1 MKDNIARTSVKK
13 SHHVRLRETSYDS
26 ETTHDALK
34 HQYNHKHLSK
44 WPVLIIMSIASLFFA
59 SEGYTASSNAN
70 RQNQPQAPTHD
81 STQFKSHADSP
92 VVTAQLSSTPND
104 IPQASNA
111 DVSETKQQR
120 ADKSSTQKQVT
131 TLPTMEVTDTPLP
144 GKLVYMEGIPLD
156 KPSPTASRLGLTIQE
171 IPGSVDVVTAKVM
184 QERGY
189 NTTLQA
195 LESAVGV
202 ASGNCFGLVC
212 FSMRGFANVT
222 SIPVLF
228 NGNRYPGL
236 AIIPRST
243 FNYANIELIKGSTSV
258 LHGLGSTIGA
268 VNYITKPADGIEN
281 RELEVSYGSWNK
293 RRIGL
298 GAGGKISD
306 RIAYRLD
313 GHYVAADNGSY
324 GFVERTSYE
333 DFHLSGEVAMDVTTN
348 LRASVSMD
356 AFRDRGEGYFGTPL
370 VNGKIKKSIRRNNYN
385 IDNDRMVKNILW
397 NSIHLKWRVM
407 EGLQVHNETYMNLE
421 QRDWKNVESYD
432 FNAATGLVDRS
443 DFFRTDHDQ
452 RIYGNRLNVTSDHS
466 IASLKNKILVGVDM
480 SWNRHQR
487 DSNSP
492 FGGTDSVDLRNPD
505 PGFFNSPDPQFA
517 QRRTKVGSVGLY
529 VEDFLNVT
537 KSLKLA
543 LSYRLDISKVKS
555 FDLRNSA
562 NDFTRTFYG
571 NSWRV
576 GALYDITPTFTFYT
590 QWSAAAEP
598 PSQIV
603 TLPASRKDFDLT
615 KSRQWEVGVK
625 GSFFEDRVQA
635 TLALYDLT
643 RKNLLTRDTS
653 DPNTVQQI
661 GQQSSQGIEVALGY
675 RPTWQWAFDANLA
688 LVDSK
693 FDKFADRVSGVG
705 VSRKGNRPRDVP
717 EVIGNFWA
725 MYKPTERWRIG
736 VGVHYVGARWADRA
750 NTINMEEYVTVD
762 AVLAFK
768 YATGELSIHGRN
780 LNDALYANRSYNSG
794 AQVLLGESRAWEVMW
809 HMDL

>member
-1 MKDNIARTSVKK
+1 MKDNIARKSVKK
-13 SHHVRLRETSYDS
+13 SQHGRSRETSDDS
-26 ETTHDALK
+26 ETTHDTLK
-34 HQYNHKHLSK
+34 HQYNHRHLSK
-44 WPVLIIMSIASLFFA
+44 WQMLSIISIASLFFA
-59 SEGYTASSNAN
+59 GEGYTAGSNTN
-70 RQNQPQAPTHD
+70 SQNQPQAPTHD
-81 STQFKSHADSP
+81 STEFRGHANSP
-92 VVTAQLSSTPND
+92 IITAQLPSSSD
-104 IPQASNA
+104 AAPQGSNA
-111 DVSETKQQR
+111 DQPDIKPQQT
-120 ADKSSTQKQVT
+120 DKPRTQKQVT

-171 IPGSVDVVTAKVM
+171 IPGSVDVVTSKTM

-202 ASGNCFGLVC
+202 ASGNCFGVIC
-212 FSMRGFANVT
+212 ISMRGFSDVT
-222 SIPVLF
+222 SIPLLF

-236 AIIPRST
+236 AVPPRST
-243 FNYANIELIKGSTSV
+243 FNYANIEVIKGSSSV

-268 VNYITKPADGIEN
+268 INYITKPADGIES

-298 GAGGKISD
+298 GAGGKVSD

-313 GHYVAADNGSY
+313 GHYAAADNGSF
-324 GFVERTSYE
+324 GFVDRTGYE
-333 DFHLSGEVAMDVTTN
+333 DFHVSGEVAMDVTSN
-348 LRASVSMD
+348 LRASISMD
-356 AFRDRGEGYFGTPL
+356 AFRDRAEGYFGTPL
-370 VNGKIKKSIRRNNYN
+370 INGKIKKSISRNNYN
-385 IDNDRMVKNILW
+385 IDNDRMVKNALW
-397 NSIHLKWRVM
+397 NRVNINWRIM
-407 EGLQVHNETYMNLE
+407 EGLEVHNETYMNLE
-421 QRDWKNVESYD
+421 QRDWKNVESYE
-432 FNAATGLVDRS
+432 FNEGTGLVDRS

-452 RIYGNRLNVTSDHS
+452 RIYGNRLNVITEHS
-466 IASLKNKILVGVDM
+466 IASLKNKILVGVDT

-505 PGFFNSPDPQFA
+505 PGFFNSPDPQIA

-529 VEDFLNVT
+529 IEDFLNVT
-537 KSLKLA
+537 NSLKLA
-543 LSYRLDISKVKS
+543 MSYRHDISEVKS
-555 FDLRNSA
+555 FDLKNST
-562 NDFTRTFYG
+562 NNFERTFYG

-576 GALYDITPTFTFYT
+576 GVLYDFLPTLTLYG
-590 QWSAAAEP
+590 QWSSAAEP

-603 TLPASRKDFDLT
+603 TLPTSRQNFDLT

-643 RKNLLTRDTS
+643 KKNLRTRDNSNPDTI
-653 DPNTVQQI
+653 QQI
-661 GQQSSQGIEVALGY
+661 GQQSSQGIELALGY

-688 LVDSK
+688 LVDAQY
-693 FDKFADRVSGVG
+693 DRFADRVAGVG
-705 VSRKGNRPRDVP
+705 VSRKGNRPTDVP
-717 EVIGNFWA
+717 EVVGNFWA
-725 MYKPTERWRIG
+725 MYQPTERWRLG
-736 VGVHYVGARWADRA
+736 VGLHYVGARWADRA

-780 LNDALYANRSYNSG
+780 LNDALYANRSYNG
-794 AQVLLGESRAWEVMW
+794 GRQVLLGESRAWELMW
-809 HMDL
+809 RMPL

>member
-1 MKDNIARTSVKK
+1 MKANVAHKPEKESQ
-13 SHHVRLRETSYDS
+13 HVRSIEASHDS
-26 ETTHDALK
+26 ETK
-34 HQYNHKHLSK
+34 HHSLNHQDSDRHRPK
-44 WPVLIIMSIASLFFA
+44 WRMLIISSIAGLLFA
-59 SEGYTASSNAN
+59 GEGLAATEE
-70 RQNQPQAPTHD
+70 
-81 STQFKSHADSP
+81 K
-92 VVTAQLSSTPND
+92 
-104 IPQASNA
+104 
-111 DVSETKQQR
+111 
-120 ADKSSTQKQVT
+120 VT
-131 TLPTMEVTDTPLP
+131 TLPTVNVTDTPLP

-156 KPSPTASRLGLTIQE
+156 KPTPTGSRLGLTIQE
-171 IPGSVDVVTAKVM
+171 IPGSIDVVTSKTM
-184 QERGY
+184 RERGY

-212 FSMRGFANVT
+212 FSMRGFADVT

-243 FNYANIELIKGSTSV
+243 FNYANIELIKGASSV

-281 RELEVSYGSWNK
+281 RELEISYGSWNK

-348 LRASVSMD
+348 LRASVNVD

-370 VNGKIKKSIRRNNYN
+370 VNGKIKKSIIRNNYN

-397 NSIHLKWRVM
+397 NSINLKWRIM

-421 QRDWKNVESYD
+421 QRDWKNVESYN
-432 FNAATGLVDRS
+432 FNEVTGLVDRS

-452 RIYGNRLNVTSDHS
+452 RIYGNRLNVITDHS
-466 IASLKNKILVGVDM
+466 IASLKNKVLVGVDM

-505 PGFFNSPDPQFA
+505 PGFFNSPDPQIA
-517 QRRTKVGSVGLY
+517 QRRTKVSSVGLY
-529 VEDFLNVT
+529 AEDFLNVT

-555 FDLRNSA
+555 FDLENSQ
-562 NDFTRTFYG
+562 NNFERTFYG
-571 NSWRV
+571 NSWRI
-576 GALYDITPTFTFYT
+576 GALYDITPTFTLYG

-603 TLPASRKDFDLT
+603 TLPVTRKDFRLI

-643 RKNLLTRDTS
+643 RENILTRDTS
-653 DPNTVQQI
+653 NPDTVQQI
-661 GQQSSQGIEVALGY
+661 GQQSSQGIELALGY
-675 RPTWQWAFDANLA
+675 RPTEQWAFDANLA
-688 LVDSK
+688 LVDAQY
-693 FDKFADRVSGVG
+693 DRFADNVSGVG
-705 VSRKGNRPRDVP
+705 VSRKGNRPTDVP

-725 MYKPTERWRIG
+725 MYQPTERWRLG
-736 VGVHYVGARWADRA
+736 VGVHYVGARWANRA

-794 AQVLLGESRAWEVMW
+794 RQVLLGESRAWEVMW
-809 HMDL
+809 RMDL